1 MPSNP
6 KADAK
11 AEDLTKLKRDDLNE
25 IAADAGVPNP
35 DELPNKDAVVDA
47 IEAPNP
53 ALAIVPEPDEGEVEW
68 TVTAPVEVLGHK
80 PGSTF
85 KADLPANQKALLVES
100 GHIKRTNSQEG

>member
-1 MPSNP
+1 MPRNP
-6 KADAK
+6 TPPADDTP
-11 AEDLTKLKRDDLNE
+11 DLTNTRDELNE
-25 IAADAGVPNP
+25 AAADAGVPDP
-35 DELPNKDAVVDA
+35 ESLPNKEAVLDA